1 MKKIIQFASLLSL
14 VLVFTVAAASAQSSY
29 GTDVEIPFA
38 FNIGDHA
45 YAAGNYI
52 LKVEGIGPG
61 TAALTIEDTK
71 TDEVQRIIMSGNGDE
86 PTSNLRLVFETVDGQ
101 KYLAK
106 VRTPTHLF
114 AVAKTKAQKNAA
126 KLQNSDK
133 PASEA
138 VNGGSVTTY

>member
-1 MKKIIQFASLLSL
+1 MKKIIQFVSLLSL
-14 VLVFTVAAASAQSSY
+14 LVVFTVAAANAQSNY

-38 FNIGDHA
+38 FNVGDHA

-52 LKVEGIGPG
+52 LKVESLGPG
-61 TAALTIEDTK
+61 TAALIVEDTK

-86 PTSNLRLVFETVDGQ
+86 ATTNLRLVFETVDGQ

-106 VRTPTHLF
+106 VRTPTHMF

-126 KLQNSDK
+126 KLRDSEK
-133 PASEA
+133 PAGEA
-138 VNGGSVTTY
+138 VNGGSVTTF